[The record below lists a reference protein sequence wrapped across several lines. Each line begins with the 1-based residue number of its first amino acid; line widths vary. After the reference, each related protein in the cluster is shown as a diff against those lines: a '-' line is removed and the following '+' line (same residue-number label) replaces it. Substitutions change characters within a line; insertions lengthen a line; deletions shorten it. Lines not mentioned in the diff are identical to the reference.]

1 MELRAGKVLLEAERI
16 AARVAELAAEIN
28 GAHGGRPLTLVGVLD
43 GCLIFLADLVRRLDM
58 PIEIALVRV
67 KTYGDSTRPEK
78 RPIIPQEDIAHLR
91 GRHVL
96 IVDDIYDSGGTLFAL
111 EKAVRE
117 LGAASV
123 RKCVLLAKER
133 DREREAALDYVGF
146 RIPDVFV
153 VGYGLDHA
161 GQYRNLPYI
170 AELEARD
177 TDRAFA

>member
-1 MELRAGKVLLEAERI
+1 MELRAGKALLEAGRI

-28 GAHGGRPLTLVGVLD
+28 GAYGGRPLTLVGVLD

-96 IVDDIYDSGGTLFAL
+96 IVDDIYDSGGTLSAL
-111 EKAVRE
+111 EEEMMA

-123 RKCVLLAKER
+123 RKCVLLVKER
-133 DREREAALDYVGF
+133 DREREVTVDYAGF
-146 RIPDVFV
+146 KIPDVFV

-161 GQYRNLPYI
+161 GRYRNLPYI